1 VSAAVRPLRVLH
13 VISGDLWAGAEV
25 QAATL
30 LAALRSDVIVAAALM
45 NDGVLASR
53 LRSLDIPVSI
63 LDESRLNGA
72 QILLAL
78 RQLMLTWRPDVVHTH
93 RTKENILGSLANRL
107 AGNVP
112 CVRTVHGASEDTS
125 SGWRR
130 RVKSGIAA
138 VDRWCG
144 SHLQQRIVAVSP
156 ELATKLKRRFAARQI
171 VTIENGVDIAAVRT
185 GVHPVEFRDRTS
197 RALHIGISGRLV
209 PVKRVDLFL
218 ECAALVRAARP
229 ECDWRFHVF
238 GDGPLREQ
246 LERQAQRIDIDN
258 ITTFHGHRD
267 DSVACLAS
275 LDALVICSDHEGLP
289 MVLLEAL
296 VVGTPVLAHATGGMV
311 DVLKDGAAGRLV
323 HDHSAAGYAEAL
335 PLLIAAGVPDRATIR
350 VPDRFTAT
358 HNKQAIESLYRQLS
372 NPREMQA
379 GRYG

>member
-1 VSAAVRPLRVLH
+1 VSAAARPLKVLH

-30 LAALRSDVIVAAALM
+30 LAALRSVVSVAAALM
-45 NDGVLASR
+45 NDGVLAAQ
-53 LRSLDIPVSI
+53 LRSLNIPVNI
-63 LDESRLNGA
+63 FDESRLNGA

-78 RQLMLTWRPDVVHTH
+78 RQLMLTWQPDVVHTH

-130 RVKSGIAA
+130 QVKSGIAA
-138 VDRWCG
+138 ADRWCG

-156 ELATKLKRRFAARQI
+156 ELATKLARRFAARQI
-171 VTIENGVDIAAVRT
+171 VTIENGIDIATVRAR
-185 GVHPVEFRDRTS
+185 VHPVEFRDS
-197 RALHIGISGRLV
+197 APRALHVGISGRLV

-229 ECDWRFHVF
+229 EHDWRFHVF
-238 GDGPLREQ
+238 GDGPLRGQ
-246 LERQAQRIDIDN
+246 LERQAQRIDIYN
-258 ITTFHGHRD
+258 STTFHGHRD

-311 DVLKDGAAGRLV
+311 DVLKDSVTGRVV

-335 PLLIAAGVPDRATIR
+335 PLLIAAGVPDRATNR
-350 VPDRFTAT
+350 VPDRYTAT

-372 NPREMQA
+372 TPREVRA

>member
-1 VSAAVRPLRVLH
+1 VSAAARPLRVLH

-30 LAALRSDVIVAAALM
+30 LAALRSDVSVAAALM
-45 NDGVLASR
+45 NDGVLAAR
-53 LRSLDIPVSI
+53 LRSLDIPVNI
-63 LDESRLNGA
+63 FDEGRLNGA

-78 RQLMLTWRPDVVHTH
+78 RQLMLTWQPDVVHTH

-130 RVKSGIAA
+130 QVKSGIAA
-138 VDRWCG
+138 ADRWCG

-156 ELATKLKRRFAARQI
+156 ELAIKLARRFAAQQI
-171 VTIENGVDIAAVRT
+171 VTIENGIDIATVR
-185 GVHPVEFRDRTS
+185 GRVHPVEFRDRAP
-197 RALHIGISGRLV
+197 RALHVGISGRLV

-218 ECAALVRAARP
+218 ECAALVRGARP
-229 ECDWRFHVF
+229 ETDWRFHVF
-238 GDGPLREQ
+238 GDGPLREE

-296 VVGTPVLAHATGGMV
+296 VVGTPILAHATGGMV
-311 DVLKDGAAGRLV
+311 DVLKDSAAGRLV
-323 HDHSAAGYAEAL
+323 HDHSAGAYAEAL
-335 PLLIAAGVPDRATIR
+335 PLLIAAGVPDRAMNR
-350 VPDRFTAT
+350 VPDRYTAT

-372 NPREMQA
+372 NPREVRA